1 LPGVALGLYA
11 WCCCVPWLDPR
22 FRPEWD
28 AALYVGLGRSLAA
41 GEGYTYLGEA
51 FFTRPPG
58 LPWLISLFGAGPF
71 EPAPLNRM
79 MMLLAT
85 AAVAA
90 VAWALGRSRGAWWG
104 LGAALLAGTS
114 PGWVMQFNTV
124 LAEFPFAVLAYLCVA
139 LLAREPSCRVGAAG
153 SGAAAG
159 ALLGAALLFRS
170 VGMLLLP
177 GILLVPLLRRS
188 RHALLRAGVAC
199 GVALLLAAPWLV
211 WSHGVAAQAPAPS
224 EQRLV
229 FDYTTAILHTDARDP
244 ASPRVSPSGWLRRA
258 QDNGEAL
265 LRDAGRNVVAL
276 PGLGAGAVVA
286 ALCALGWATTLR
298 RERGVLAWLAASY
311 SGLLLVYFTYAPR
324 LLLPLLPLLY
334 LYALLGFRT
343 LARRLPRLRPPIP
356 NALVAALALGLLGLN
371 VARLPSTL
379 HPERW
384 GAGEERV
391 ATIWA
396 DQERVAAWLRAET
409 PRDAVVLARPAPI
422 LALLSERRVYSYRFA
437 PLARLLERHR
447 PGYVVVEPAAGRK
460 PLEALLEPLARERW
474 VLPSGRSPL
483 GIVIYRLH
491 GTGSREGGDPGGP
504 SGSASPSPPPPE
516 TSSHQRRQ
524 AWAS

>member
-11 WCCCVPWLDPR
+11 WCCCVPWFDPR

-71 EPAPLNRM
+71 EPGPLNRM
-79 MMLLAT
+79 MMLLAA

-124 LAEFPFAVLAYLCVA
+124 LAEFPFVVLAYLCVA
-139 LLAREPSCRVGAAG
+139 LLAREPSSRVGAVG

-177 GILLVPLLRRS
+177 GILLVPLLGRS

-199 GVALLLAAPWLV
+199 GVALSLAAPWLA
-211 WSHGVAAQAPAPS
+211 WSHGVAARAPAPS

-244 ASPRVSPSGWLRRA
+244 ASPRVSPSGWLRRV

-265 LRDAGRNVVAL
+265 LRDAGLNVVAL
-276 PGLGAGAVVA
+276 PGFGAGALVA
-286 ALCALGWATTLR
+286 ALGALGWAAALR

-311 SGLLLVYFTYAPR
+311 S
-324 LLLPLLPLLY
+324 LLY
-334 LYALLGFRT
+334 LYALLGFRA
-343 LARRLPRLRPPIP
+343 LARRLPRLRPPFP
-356 NALVAALALGLLGLN
+356 DALVAALALGLLGLN

-379 HPERW
+379 HPGRW

-396 DQERVAAWLRAET
+396 DQERVAAWLRRET
-409 PRDAVVLARPAPI
+409 PREAVVLARPAPI

-483 GIVIYRLH
+483 GVVIYGLR
-491 GTGSREGGDPGGP
+491 GAGSGEGGDPGGP
-504 SGSASPSPPPPE
+504 SESTPSPPPPE